1 MTGPDPW
8 RPWQKQPAFSPIVD
22 GRFHAAAAV
31 IQDVMDVEHAAFAQ
45 GDPHSPTLPWMPFQ
59 PADFLAILF
68 DCIPEMQAKAFLDV
82 GCGPGSKMA
91 LAKHFYGLASAG
103 IEIDPKMAA
112 DARAWGS
119 VVTGDAL
126 SMPPGFYSSWD
137 LIWLYRPF
145 RDSTLERQLE
155 ERITR
160 EMKPGQI
167 LAGASWE
174 TDLAGKWIT
183 VVDDALTDPF
193 GRQVSVRG
201 AWKKPNPRPTLQA

>member
-1 MTGPDPW
+1 VTE
-8 RPWQKQPAFSPIVD
+8 KVPAFDVPAD
-22 GRFHAAAAV
+22 QQFKAAAAV
-31 IQDVMDVEHAAFAQ
+31 IQDVMNTEHGAFAQ

-68 DCIPEMQAKAFLDV
+68 DCIPEMKARSFLDV
-82 GCGPGSKMA
+82 GCGPGTKMA
-91 LAKHFYGLASAG
+91 LAKHFYGLSAAG
-103 IEIDPKMAA
+103 IEIDPQMAA
-112 DARAWGS
+112 GARYWGS

-126 SMPPGFYSSWD
+126 SVPPGFYSGWD

-155 ERITR
+155 ERIMR

-174 TDLAGKWIT
+174 TDLAGKWLP
-183 VVDDALTDPF
+183 VVDDALTDSF
-193 GRQVSVRG
+193 GQHVSVRG
-201 AWKKPNPRPTLQA
+201 AWKKPHPRPTIQV